1 MGGTYGGR
9 EGEGGRRME
18 GGGDERKGRE
28 LEMQM
33 GEGRMEENIVINEEI
48 DGERGRCSETELLT
62 V

>member
-1 MGGTYGGR
+1 
-9 EGEGGRRME
+9 
-18 GGGDERKGRE
+18 
-28 LEMQM
+28 MQM